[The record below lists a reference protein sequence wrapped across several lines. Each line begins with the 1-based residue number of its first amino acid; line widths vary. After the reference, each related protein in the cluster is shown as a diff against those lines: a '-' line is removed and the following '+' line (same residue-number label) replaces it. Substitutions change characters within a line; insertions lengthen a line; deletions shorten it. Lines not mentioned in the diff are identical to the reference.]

1 MLARIHVTFKKGV
14 LDPQG
19 KAVHHALSDL
29 GYEEVAGVQV
39 GKYMEVQLNGIS
51 EEEAQTRVKEMCEKL
66 FANTV
71 IESYRFTL
79 DSAE

>member
-1 MLARIHVTFKKGV
+1 
-14 LDPQG
+14 
-19 KAVHHALSDL
+19 
-29 GYEEVAGVQV
+29 
-39 GKYMEVQLNGIS
+39 MEVQLNGIS

>member
-1 MLARIHVTFKKGV
+1 MLAKIHVTFKNGV

-19 KAVHHALSDL
+19 KAVHHALNDL
-29 GYEEVAGVQV
+29 GYKEVSGVQV
-39 GKYMEVQLNGIS
+39 GKYMEVQLNDIS
-51 EEEAQTRVKEMCEKL
+51 RDEAETRVKEMCEKL

-79 DSAE
+79 EPAE